1 MKPLLAVVF
10 VVLALA
16 PPAAAAQTKPKNVL
30 VLSGGRGRVSINL
43 MQSSLRARFPGP
55 VNFSIVDL
63 ENPRFDQPDYQE
75 HFAEA
80 LRSGYAGEKLDLIVA
95 VMTPSL
101 EFAVQYRSKVF
112 PGVPIVFMS
121 ISTAAAGEDVAGSDG
136 RRIPPRRS

>member
-1 MKPLLAVVF
+1 MFPRRVRTLATAIAAT
-10 VVLALA
+10 LAIIDLFA
-16 PPAAAAQTKPKNVL
+16 SAAAAQTKPKNVL

-43 MQSSLRARFPGP
+43 MQSSLRARFPEP

-101 EFAVQYRSKVF
+101 EFAVN
-112 PGVPIVFMS
+112 
-121 ISTAAAGEDVAGSDG
+121 TAARSFRVSPSSSCRSAPRCRRRCG
-136 RRIPPRRS
+136 RE

>member
-1 MKPLLAVVF
+1 M
-10 VVLALA
+10 
-16 PPAAAAQTKPKNVL
+16 
-30 VLSGGRGRVSINL
+30 LSGGRGRVSINL

-101 EFAVQYRSKVF
+101 EFAVQYGSKVF

-121 ISTAAAGEDVAGSDG
+121 IST
-136 RRIPPRRS
+136 PCPRRCGRE

>member
-1 MKPLLAVVF
+1 
-10 VVLALA
+10 
-16 PPAAAAQTKPKNVL
+16 

-75 HFAEA
+75 HFAAA

-95 VMTPSL
+95 VMTPSR
-101 EFAVQYRSKVF
+101 VCRSIWQQ
-112 PGVPIVFMS
+112 G
-121 ISTAAAGEDVAGSDG
+121 IS
-136 RRIPPRRS
+136 RRPHRLHVD